1 MPPGERLLRAFS
13 GRSRA
18 FPLRRAPDD
27 SVDKTLMLGEIEGR
41 RSRGR
46 QGMRWLTRL
55 NGHEFEQAPGVVNGQ
70 GGLACCGPR
79 GRKESDTTEPLE
91 SRHSFGGDCWV
102 RLWCQPGGGLLDPK
116 VHAANG
122 CHIPLLS
129 CRRRRW
135 RVPAGARRL
144 R

>member
-1 MPPGERLLRAFS
+1 MPPGEGLLRAFS

-18 FPLRRAPDD
+18 FPLHRAPDD

-55 NGHEFEQAPGVVNGQ
+55 DGHEFEQAPGVVNGQ

-79 GRKESDTTEPLE
+79 GRKESDLTK
-91 SRHSFGGDCWV
+91 
-102 RLWCQPGGGLLDPK
+102 QP
-116 VHAANG
+116 N
-122 CHIPLLS
+122 
-129 CRRRRW
+129 
-135 RVPAGARRL
+135 
-144 R
+144 